1 MTRFITIQLLRNKIL
16 MSWPAMTLLC
26 VLLLLWYGDAVIS
39 DERGAAIQVGNL
51 MLPQWQIVTSY
62 ITLIGLIVLISFPA
76 ILIENLQPER
86 ASLLLSKPVSRTQF
100 FGSAFAG
107 SMIVTV
113 LYTILTAGLVLFLF
127 LVKGAG
133 VPGTLLRGIL
143 ALPLLVLP
151 YFVTVLVLAVITNN
165 YLVTFF
171 LGYIITSLST
181 FLLVAEGLFT
191 ASGIESPLLFL
202 AIATGNYVLPGVGP
216 AYELLSFFSN
226 PDSFTNDGGSNLT
239 SVSFHYLVSMLP
251 FTGLSYYWI
260 NKQEF

>member
-16 MSWPAMTLLC
+16 MAWPAMTLLC
-26 VLLLLWYGDAVIS
+26 VLLLLWYGDAIIS
-39 DERGAAIQVGNL
+39 DQQEAAIQIGNL

-76 ILIENLQPER
+76 FLIENLRPER
-86 ASLLLSKPVSRTQF
+86 ASLLFSKPISRTQF

-113 LYTILTAGLVLFLF
+113 LYTIVTAGLVLIFF

-133 VPGTLLRGIL
+133 VPGTLLVGIL

-151 YFVTVLVLAVITNN
+151 YFVTVLLLAIVTKN
-165 YLVTFF
+165 YLITFF
-171 LGYIITSLST
+171 LGYVITALST
-181 FLLVAEGLFT
+181 FLLVAEELFI
-191 ASGIESPLLFL
+191 ASGIESQLLFI
-202 AIATGNYVLPGVGP
+202 AITTGNYVVPGVGP
-216 AYELLSFFSN
+216 AYELLSIIVN
-226 PDSFTNDGGSNLT
+226 PESITVDEGLNFTSISL
-239 SVSFHYLVSMLP
+239 HYLASMVP
-251 FTGLSYYWI
+251 FTGLSYYLI